1 MTERDVLLHTLSR
14 EIVVALVRAEE
25 WSVELIQDHRAFSE
39 LLFLTMK
46 WFRREYNIVEFDHLP
61 MDIMHK
67 NVMLNKAIFEAAMV
81 CLFTQQARSLSGFA
95 VEMKWNI

>member
-14 EIVVALVRAEE
+14 EIVVALVRTEA
-25 WSVELIQDHRAFSE
+25 WSVELIQDAFSE

-46 WFRREYNIVEFDHLP
+46 WFRREYYIVEFDHLP

-67 NVMLNKAIFEAAMV
+67 NVMLNRAIFEAAMV
-81 CLFTQQARSLSGFA
+81 CLFTQQAPLSGFA

>member
-14 EIVVALVRAEE
+14 EIVVALVRTEA

-46 WFRREYNIVEFDHLP
+46 LFRREYNIVEFDHLP

-67 NVMLNKAIFEAAMV
+67 NVMLNRAIFEAAMFV
-81 CLFTQQARSLSGFA
+81 FLLSKHRSLASLW
-95 VEMKWNI
+95 K

>member
-14 EIVVALVRAEE
+14 EIVVALVRTEA
-25 WSVELIQDHRAFSE
+25 WSAELIQDHRAFSE

-46 WFRREYNIVEFDHLP
+46 WFRREYYIVEFDHLP

-67 NVMLNKAIFEAAMV
+67 NVMLNRAIFEAAMV
-81 CLFTQQARSLSGFA
+81 CLFTQQAPLSGLA

>member
-1 MTERDVLLHTLSR
+1 MTERAVLLHTLSR
-14 EIVVALVRAEE
+14 EIVVALVRTEA

-46 WFRREYNIVEFDHLP
+46 LFRREYNIVEFDHLP

-67 NVMLNKAIFEAAMV
+67 NVMLNRAIFEAAMFV
-81 CLFTQQARSLSGFA
+81 FLLSKHRSLASLW
-95 VEMKWNI
+95 K